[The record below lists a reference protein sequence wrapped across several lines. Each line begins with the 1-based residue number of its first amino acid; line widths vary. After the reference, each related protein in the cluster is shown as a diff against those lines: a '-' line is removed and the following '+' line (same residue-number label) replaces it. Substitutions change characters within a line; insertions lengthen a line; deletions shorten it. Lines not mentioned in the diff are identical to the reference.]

1 MWKKFKYYISYF
13 CRLFVLLMSALGGF
27 SISRGD
33 NSGFIVIAVLFIIVF
48 VINKLKV
55 WDFKWSL
62 IKNI

>member
-13 CRLFVLLMSALGGF
+13 CRLFVLLMSALSGF

-55 WDFKWSL
+55 
-62 IKNI
+62 

>member
-13 CRLFVLLMSALGGF
+13 CRLFVLLMSALSGF

-33 NSGFIVIAVLFIIVF
+33 NSGFIVISVLFIIVF